1 MIKLIIL
8 ETEQFIVQQY
18 DGHIFYPT
26 TYLNYYNLSADEQI
40 INFCLLLQYKYDSHV
55 ILMTSDNNMIAQANA
70 KGVSRVWNPSD
81 KKRIKKLS
89 YFLTSNG
96 LV

>member
-8 ETEQFIVQQY
+8 ETEQCIVHQY

-26 TYLNYYNLSADEQI
+26 IFMNYYMLSADEQI
-40 INFCLLLQYKYDSHV
+40 INFCLLLQYKYDAHV
-55 ILMTSDNNMIAQANA
+55 ILVTSDYNMIAQANA

-81 KKRIKKLS
+81 KKTKNLMI
-89 YFLTSNG
+89 F
-96 LV
+96 